1 MLYLI
6 GGAARAGKTLIAQ
19 RMLRER
25 LIPYFCVDYFV
36 SALERGAPE
45 LGIVGESPN
54 KERALKL
61 WPRIE
66 PMLRNIVEEE
76 PAYLVEGDAL
86 LPKGV
91 ASLCEAYAGQVR
103 ACFIGYASTTPERK
117 LEEIRRF
124 GGGVNDWIQDYPDQ
138 YILDLCTEMIEFS
151 QFVREECHLYRLPYL
166 DVSDDFLDVVG
177 QAYAMLRGPQGE
189 GE

>member
-36 SALERGAPE
+36 SAMERGAPE

-76 PAYLVEGDAL
+76 PAYTVEGDAL

-103 ACFIGYASTTPERK
+103 ACFIGYTSTTPKRK

-124 GGGVNDWIQDYPDQ
+124 GGGVNDWIQHHPDQ
-138 YILDLCTEMIEFS
+138 YVLDLCAHMIEFS
-151 QFVREECHLYRLPYL
+151 QFVRQECHLYRLPYL

-177 QAYAMLRGPQGE
+177 KAYAMLCGSQGE
-189 GE
+189 VK